1 MNWLDRMIAAV
12 APASAV
18 RRQQARR
25 QLAVLGAYDAATPSR
40 LRKYSRDTR
49 SGEALARLQA
59 PSIRQQARELDRN
72 HDLASGAL
80 TVLVNN
86 IVGPGG
92 IGIEP
97 QPRSVSGEI
106 LDDLA
111 ARLLELWRDWCQ
123 QPEVT
128 GQHSWASAQR
138 LACRTWLRDGEC
150 FAQIVE
156 GTVAKLDHRTLVP
169 LSLELIEADQIPAD
183 TDLAGRASQAGI
195 VRNGWGRPT
204 AYRVLKAHPGDTW
217 TWSNRQDFKT
227 IPADSMLHLR
237 LVDRIGQCRGVSVL
251 ASVITRLEDLKDYE
265 ESERIAAKIAASMAA
280 FIRKGTPDLYGA
292 TETEA
297 DGTTPAPRDMRFR
310 PGMIFD
316 DLMPGEDIGTIDST
330 RPNTG
335 LQAYRD
341 GQLRAVAG
349 GIGASY
355 SSVSRNYNGT
365 YSAQRQE
372 LVEQW
377 VHYQALA
384 EHFTAQWVRPV
395 WQRFVAL
402 AVLSG
407 AVELPGELQ
416 PETLDDA
423 LFVGQTMPWI
433 DPQKEAQAS
442 EILERNRYV
451 SAPEIIRRR
460 GGNPRETIQQQ
471 AAWQRMLRE
480 SGLDRQ
486 PPAAASPAPASPE
499 PSNDGADPAEE
510 ANHQTPGATA

>member
-1 MNWLDRMIAAV
+1 MNWLDRMIGAI
-12 APASAV
+12 APETAV
-18 RRQQARR
+18 RRQMARR
-25 QLAVLGAYDAATPSR
+25 QLAVLGAYDAATPGR

-49 SGEALARLQA
+49 SGEALARLQS

-72 HDLASGAL
+72 HDLAAGAL

-111 ARLLELWRDWCQ
+111 AQLLELWRDWQ
-123 QPEVT
+123 QNPEVT
-128 GQHSWASAQR
+128 GQHSWSSAQR

-150 FAQIVE
+150 FAQLVE
-156 GTVAKLDHRTLVP
+156 GSIASLDHRTIVP
-169 LSLELIEADQIPAD
+169 LSLEMIEADQVPTE
-183 TDLAGRASQAGI
+183 TDLSGRSSQGGI
-195 VRNGWGRPT
+195 LRNAWGRPT

-217 TWSNRQDFKT
+217 SWSARADVKT
-227 IPADSMLHLR
+227 IPADRMLHLR

-280 FIRKGTPDLYGA
+280 FIRKGTPDLYSA
-292 TETEA
+292 TETES

-330 RPNTG
+330 RPNAN

-341 GQLRAVAG
+341 GQLRAIAS

-377 VHYQALA
+377 THYAALA

-407 AVELPGELQ
+407 AVELPGDLQ

-433 DPQKEAQAS
+433 DPAKEAQAS
-442 EILERNRYV
+442 EILERNVYV

-460 GGNPRETIQQQ
+460 GGNPRETLQQQ
-471 AAWQRMLRE
+471 AAWQRLLRQ
-480 SGLDRQ
+480 SGIERK
-486 PPAAASPAPASPE
+486 APTTSAGQSDPTTQR
-499 PSNDGADPAEE
+499 PDTGQSADPANGEP
-510 ANHQTPGATA
+510 A